1 MRASWDFPGSAV
13 VKIPSFQH
21 KGKGLIPNQ
30 GKKAPH
36 AA

>member
-13 VKIPSFQH
+13 VKTQSFQH
-21 KGKGLIPNQ
+21 KGRGLIPNQ
-30 GKKAPH
+30 GEKVPH